1 MTVRPPFASETL
13 STPSRMSSQKMSTSS
28 AMSYALKG
36 TFEDRSYTPP
46 SSQPAYIQNSSATRH
61 FTPSGSEYRAST
73 SPPWL
78 SV

>member
-1 MTVRPPFASETL
+1 MTVSPPLRSETFR
-13 STPSRMSSQKMSTSS
+13 TPSRMSSQKMSTSS
-28 AMSYALKG
+28 AMSYAPKG
-36 TFEDRSYTPP
+36 TFDDRSYTVP

-61 FTPSGSEYRAST
+61 FTPSGSEYLAST